1 MSKVMTAAAFVAKA
15 IDAAKN
21 HKTLYVM
28 GCFGAP
34 MNATN
39 KARYSKNNE
48 YNRRPERQAMINAA
62 SADTFGFDCVCLI
75 KGLLWGWKGDKS
87 KIYGGASYAS
97 NGVPDIG
104 ADTMITVCSGVSTN
118 FSNIVPGEAVWKSG
132 HIGIYIGDGLAVE
145 CTPAWA
151 NKVQITAVANI
162 GSKSGYNARTWTKHG
177 KLPYIDYSV
186 TTTPE
191 PQPEPQPEPT
201 APVVEE
207 KEFTRSDVE
216 EIIKDVFQKNFDAL
230 RDKLQDNDAG
240 KWSAE
245 ARAWAIETS
254 LIAGVGKM
262 PDGTPN
268 YAWEDFLTREQ
279 LVQVLFRLF
288 AK

>member
-1 MSKVMTAAAFVAKA
+1 MGKVMTAAKLVEKA
-15 IDAAKN
+15 IDVAKN

-34 MNATN
+34 MTAYNKQRYTN
-39 KARYSKNNE
+39 NNK
-48 YNRRPERQAMINAA
+48 YNRRPERTAMINAA

-75 KGLLWGWKGDKS
+75 KGILWGWSGKLNTS
-87 KIYGGASYAS
+87 YGGASYAS
-97 NGVPDIG
+97 NGVPDYG
-104 ADTMITVCSGVSTN
+104 ADTMINVCSGVSTN

-132 HIGIYIGDGLAVE
+132 HIGIYIGNGLAVE

-162 GSKSGYNARTWTKHG
+162 GPKSGYNARTWTKHG

-191 PQPEPQPEPT
+191 PQPDPP
-201 APVVEE
+201 APPVEE
-207 KEFTRSDVE
+207 KVFTRSEVE
-216 EIIKDVFQKNFDAL
+216 EIIKDVFQQNFGNL
-230 RDKLQDNDAG
+230 RKKLQDNDSG
-240 KWSAE
+240 QWSKA
-245 ARAWAIETS
+245 AREWAIENG
-254 LIAGVGKM
+254 LIAGIGSL

-279 LVQVLFRLF
+279 MVTILYRFT
-288 AK
+288 KI

>member
-145 CTPAWA
+145 CTPTWA

-177 KLPYIDYSV
+177 KLPWLDYSV
-186 TTTPE
+186 QEEPEPEPTPEPTPEPEPEPEPE
-191 PQPEPQPEPT
+191 PQPEPKPE
-201 APVVEE
+201 A
-207 KEFTRSDVE
+207 EFPFDDV
-216 EIIKDVFQKNFDAL
+216 K
-230 RDKLQDNDAG
+230 RDGYAYPYIL
-240 KWSAE
+240 
-245 ARAWAIETS
+245 RAWQAGIV
-254 LIAGVGKM
+254 AGVAPGKFG
-262 PDGTPN
+262 PKQQC
-268 YAWEDFLTREQ
+268 TREMAAAMIMRAADYLEQ
-279 LVQVLFRLF
+279 RFVKVLQEAMRQ
-288 AK
+288 A

>member
-1 MSKVMTAAAFVAKA
+1 MGKVMTAAKFVEKA

-34 MNATN
+34 MTAYNKQRYTN
-39 KARYSKNNE
+39 NHE
-48 YNRRPERQAMINAA
+48 YNRRPERTAMINAA

-75 KGLLWGWKGDKS
+75 KGLLWGWSADKNA
-87 KIYGGASYAS
+87 IYGGAKYTS
-97 NGVPDIG
+97 NGVPDYG
-104 ADTMITVCSGVSTN
+104 ADTMINVCSGVSTN

-132 HIGIYIGDGLAVE
+132 HIGIYIGNGLAVE

-162 GSKSGYNARTWTKHG
+162 GPKSGYNARTWTKHG

-191 PQPEPQPEPT
+191 PQPDPP
-201 APVVEE
+201 APPVEE
-207 KEFTRSDVE
+207 KVFTRSEVE
-216 EIIKDVFQKNFDAL
+216 EIIKDVFQQNFGNL
-230 RDKLQDNDAG
+230 RKKLQDNDSG
-240 KWSAE
+240 QWSKA
-245 ARAWAIETS
+245 AREWAIENG
-254 LIAGVGKM
+254 LIAGIGSL

-279 LVQVLFRLF
+279 LVTILYRFT
-288 AK
+288 KI

>member
-1 MSKVMTAAAFVAKA
+1 MGKVMTAAKLVKKA
-15 IDAAKN
+15 IDVAKN

-34 MNATN
+34 MTAYNKQRYTN
-39 KARYSKNNE
+39 NNQ
-48 YNRRPERQAMINAA
+48 YNRRPERTAIINAA

-75 KGLLWGWKGDKS
+75 KGLLWGWSADKNA
-87 KIYGGASYAS
+87 IYGGAKYKS
-97 NGVPDIG
+97 NGVPDYG
-104 ADTMITVCSGVSTN
+104 ADTMINVCSGVSTN

-132 HIGIYIGDGLAVE
+132 HIGIYIGNGLAVE

-162 GSKSGYNARTWTKHG
+162 GPKSGYNARTWTKHG

-191 PQPEPQPEPT
+191 PQPDPP
-201 APVVEE
+201 APPVEE
-207 KEFTRSDVE
+207 KVFTRSEVE
-216 EIIKDVFQKNFDAL
+216 EIIKDVFQQNFGNL
-230 RDKLQDNDAG
+230 RKKLQDNDSG
-240 KWSAE
+240 QWSKA
-245 ARAWAIETS
+245 AREWAIENG
-254 LIAGVGKM
+254 LIAGIGSL

-279 LVQVLFRLF
+279 LVTILYRFT
-288 AK
+288 KI

>member
-34 MNATN
+34 MTDYN
-39 KARYSKNNE
+39 KTRYCNNND
-48 YNRRPERQAMINAA
+48 YNRQAGRTAMIKAA
-62 SADTFGFDCVCLI
+62 SSDTFGFDCVCLI
-75 KGLLWGWKGDKS
+75 KGLLWGWNGDKS
-87 KIYGGASYAS
+87 KIYGGASYTS

-104 ADTMITVCSGVSTN
+104 ADTMIAVCSGVSTN

-162 GSKSGYNARTWTKHG
+162 GSKNGYNARTWTKHG

-245 ARAWAIETS
+245 ARAWAIEAG

>member
-1 MSKVMTAAAFVAKA
+1 MGKVMTAAKLVEKA
-15 IDAAKN
+15 IDVAKN

-34 MNATN
+34 MTAYNKQRYTN
-39 KARYSKNNE
+39 NNK
-48 YNRRPERQAMINAA
+48 YNRRPERTAMINAA

-75 KGLLWGWKGDKS
+75 KGLLWGWSADKNA
-87 KIYGGASYAS
+87 IYGGAKYKS
-97 NGVPDIG
+97 NGVPDYG
-104 ADTMITVCSGVSTN
+104 ADTMINVCSGVSTN

-132 HIGIYIGDGLAVE
+132 HIGIYIGNGLAVE

-162 GSKSGYNARTWTKHG
+162 GPKSGYNARTWTKHG

-191 PQPEPQPEPT
+191 PQPDPP
-201 APVVEE
+201 APPVEE
-207 KEFTRSDVE
+207 KVFTRSEVE
-216 EIIKDVFQKNFDAL
+216 EIIKDVFQQNFGNL
-230 RDKLQDNDAG
+230 RKKLQDNDSG
-240 KWSAE
+240 QWSKA
-245 ARAWAIETS
+245 AREWAIENG
-254 LIAGVGKM
+254 LIAGIGSL

-279 LVQVLFRLF
+279 LVTILYRFT
-288 AK
+288 KI